1 MRLHSAVPALAV
13 PLLFLPLAA
22 CNGGE
27 GGSSAG
33 FAVRDS
39 AGIHIVEN
47 TAPQWKEGA
56 GWTLSAEPTLD
67 IGVVDGAKEYQL
79 SQVRDAL
86 RLASGQIAV
95 ANAGSQEIRFFDG
108 SGKYLRSVGG
118 EGGGPGEFK
127 DVSWIRALPGDTL
140 VAYDG
145 RQRRLSTFDPQ
156 GMFVGSTNLELKAEK
171 GYLSP
176 VGQFA
181 DGTLFVQ
188 LGQAYGPGEVKSG
201 VVRDSV
207 SYLRYSTAGAL
218 LNPVIRL
225 RGSEAFVESDEKSLS
240 VSSLI
245 FGRSSQYALAGTRV
259 FAADNDAYE
268 IGLYGMDGKLVEL
281 IRRRAE
287 ARPVTRADFDAMVQK
302 RTESMGNSS
311 FNSSLR
317 QRFNDMMAKMPL
329 PSTLP
334 AFSNLE
340 TDLEGNL
347 WVQEYPAP
355 AAEGTEWTV
364 FDPEGRMLG
373 AVSMPDRFRPMRIG
387 GDSVLGVWKDD
398 LDVEHVRMYRLEKQK
413 ARES

>member
-1 MRLHSAVPALAV
+1 MPLHRAVPTIAV
-13 PLLFLPLAA
+13 SLLLPVAA

-27 GGSSAG
+27 GGGSAG

-39 AGIHIVEN
+39 AGIRIAES

-56 GWTLSAEPTLD
+56 GWMLSAEPTLD
-67 IGVVDGAKEYQL
+67 IGVVDGAPEYQL

-95 ANAGSQEIRFFDG
+95 ANAGSQEIRFFDE

-118 EGGGPGEFK
+118 EGGGPGEFQML
-127 DVSWIRALPGDTL
+127 SWIRALPGDTL
-140 VAYDG
+140 VVYDP
-145 RQRRLSTFDPQ
+145 RLLRLTTFDPQ
-156 GMFVGSTNLELKAEK
+156 GTFVGSTNLELKAEK
-171 GYLSP
+171 GHHLSP
-176 VGQFA
+176 AGQFA

-188 LGQAYGPGEVKSG
+188 LGQVFSPGEVKSG
-201 VVRDSV
+201 VVRDPV

-218 LNPVIRL
+218 LNPVAHL
-225 RGSEAFVESDEKSLS
+225 RGSEAFVESDEKSLA
-240 VSSLI
+240 VSGLI
-245 FGRSSQYALAGTRV
+245 FGRSPEYAVAGNRV
-259 FAADNDAYE
+259 FAADNDTYE
-268 IGLYGMDGKLVEL
+268 IGVYGMDGKLVEL
-281 IRRRAE
+281 IRWRAE
-287 ARPVTRADFDAMVQK
+287 PHPVTRADFDAMIRK
-302 RTESMGNSS
+302 GTESMDNP
-311 FNSSLR
+311 SLR
-317 QRFNDMMAKMPL
+317 QRFTAMFEKMPV

-340 TDLEGNL
+340 VDSEGNL

-364 FDPEGRMLG
+364 FDAEGRMLG

-387 GDSVLGVWKDD
+387 GDSVLGVWKDE
-398 LDVEHVRMYRLEKQK
+398 LDVEHVRMYRLEKAE

>member
-1 MRLHSAVPALAV
+1 MRLHPAVPALAV
-13 PLLFLPLAA
+13 SLLLLPVAA
-22 CNGGE
+22 CKGGE

-39 AGIHIVEN
+39 AGIRIAES
-47 TAPQWKEGA
+47 TAPQWKEGE
-56 GWTLSAEPTLD
+56 GWTLSAEPAVD
-67 IGVVDGAKEYQL
+67 IGVVDGAPEYQF
-79 SQVRDAL
+79 SRVTDAL

-95 ANAGSQEIRFFDG
+95 ANAGSQEIRFFDA
-108 SGKYLRSVGG
+108 SGKYQRSVGG
-118 EGGGPGEFK
+118 EGGGPGEFQALG
-127 DVSWIRALPGDTL
+127 WIRALPGDTL
-140 VAYDG
+140 VVYDS

-156 GMFVGSTNLELKAEK
+156 GTFVGSTNLELKAEK

-176 VGQFA
+176 AGQFA
-181 DGTLFVQ
+181 DGSLFVQ
-188 LGQAYGPGEVKSG
+188 LSQTYGPGEVKSW

-218 LNPVIRL
+218 LNPVVHL
-225 RGSEAFVESDEKSLS
+225 RGSEAFVESDEKSMS
-240 VSSLI
+240 VSGLI
-245 FGRSSQYALAGTRV
+245 FGRSSMHALAGTRV
-259 FAADNDAYE
+259 FAADNDTYE
-268 IGLYGMDGKLVEL
+268 IGVYGMDGKLVER

-287 ARPVTRADFDAMVQK
+287 PRPVTRADFDVMLQK
-302 RTESMGNSS
+302 RTESMGSSS

-317 QRFNDMMAKMPL
+317 QRFTDMMAKMPV

-334 AFSNLE
+334 AFSSLKV
-340 TDLEGNL
+340 DSEGNL

-373 AVSMPDRFRPMRIG
+373 GVSMPDRFRPMRIG
-387 GDSVLGVWKDD
+387 GASVLGVWKDD
-398 LDVEHVRMYRLEKQK
+398 LDVEHVQMYRLEKER